1 MIFLKRLSLG
11 NPIVYRIY
19 DKIFLHVAIS
29 YLTINNFLLIL
40 RIMSRKD
47 IKIIM
52 EKILI
57 IIPAYNEEANILKA
71 FNKIKKF
78 NTENNTTYDVIV
90 INDCSTDSTLKIC
103 LENNIPVIPLIH
115 NLGIGGAVQTGY
127 KYALENDYDV
137 ALQYDG
143 DGQHDVKYVEN
154 TIRPILNGEADLV
167 IGSRFIDD
175 SSSEFK
181 STLARQMG
189 IKIISFFIKLV
200 SGKKIYDVTSGF
212 RAAGRFVIEDFAKSY
227 PIDYPEP
234 ITNTELLKKNYI
246 IKEVPVS
253 MNERE
258 GGVSSINSWKTIY
271 FMINV
276 ILSILV
282 VGIRRLKHV
291 R

>member
-1 MIFLKRLSLG
+1 MKERILMIL
-11 NPIVYRIY
+11 
-19 DKIFLHVAIS
+19 
-29 YLTINNFLLIL
+29 
-40 RIMSRKD
+40 
-47 IKIIM
+47 
-52 EKILI
+52 
-57 IIPAYNEEANILKA
+57 PAYNEEDNILKA
-71 FNKIKKF
+71 YNKIC
-78 NTENNTTYDVIV
+78 EYNNAHKTNYDVIV
-90 INDCSTDSTLKIC
+90 INDCSTDNTLKIC
-103 LENNIPVIPLIH
+103 LENKIPVIPLIH

-154 TIRPILNGEADLV
+154 IIRPILNGEADLV

-181 STLARQMG
+181 SSFARQLG
-189 IKIISFFIKLV
+189 IKVISFFIKFV

-212 RAAGRFVIEDFAKSY
+212 RAAGRLVIEDFAKSY

-234 ITNTELLKKNYI
+234 ITNAELLKKKYE

-258 GGVSSINSWKTIY
+258 GGISSINSWKTVY

-276 ILSILV
+276 VLSILV
-282 VGIRRLKHV
+282 VGIRRFKHV
-291 R
+291 K

>member
-1 MIFLKRLSLG
+1 
-11 NPIVYRIY
+11 
-19 DKIFLHVAIS
+19 
-29 YLTINNFLLIL
+29 
-40 RIMSRKD
+40 MSRKD

-78 NTENNTTYDVIV
+78 NTVNNTTYDVIV

-212 RAAGRFVIEDFAKSY
+212 RAAGRLVIEDFAKSY

>member
-1 MIFLKRLSLG
+1 MKERILMIL
-11 NPIVYRIY
+11 
-19 DKIFLHVAIS
+19 
-29 YLTINNFLLIL
+29 
-40 RIMSRKD
+40 
-47 IKIIM
+47 
-52 EKILI
+52 
-57 IIPAYNEEANILKA
+57 PAYNEEDNILKA
-71 FNKIKKF
+71 YNKIC
-78 NTENNTTYDVIV
+78 EYNNAHKTNYDVIV
-90 INDCSTDSTLKIC
+90 INDCSTDNTLKIC
-103 LENNIPVIPLIH
+103 LENKIPVIPLIH

-154 TIRPILNGEADLV
+154 IIRPILNGEADLV

-181 STLARQMG
+181 SSFARQLG
-189 IKIISFFIKLV
+189 IKVISFFIKFV

-212 RAAGRFVIEDFAKSY
+212 RAAGRLVIEDFAKSY

-234 ITNTELLKKNYI
+234 ITNAELLKKKYE

-258 GGVSSINSWKTIY
+258 GGISSINS
-271 FMINV
+271 
-276 ILSILV
+276 
-282 VGIRRLKHV
+282 
-291 R
+291 

>member
-1 MIFLKRLSLG
+1 MKERILMIL
-11 NPIVYRIY
+11 
-19 DKIFLHVAIS
+19 
-29 YLTINNFLLIL
+29 
-40 RIMSRKD
+40 
-47 IKIIM
+47 
-52 EKILI
+52 
-57 IIPAYNEEANILKA
+57 PAYNEEDNILKA
-71 FNKIKKF
+71 YNKIC
-78 NTENNTTYDVIV
+78 EYNNAHKTNYDVIV
-90 INDCSTDSTLKIC
+90 INDCSTDNTLKIC
-103 LENNIPVIPLIH
+103 LENKIPVIPLIH

-154 TIRPILNGEADLV
+154 IIRPILNGEADLV

-181 STLARQMG
+181 SSFARQLG
-189 IKIISFFIKLV
+189 IKVISFFIKFV

-212 RAAGRFVIEDFAKSY
+212 RAAGRLVIEDFAKSY

-234 ITNTELLKKNYI
+234 ITNAELLKKKYE

-258 GGVSSINSWKTIY
+258 GCRSSINSWKTVY

-276 ILSILV
+276 VLSILV
-282 VGIRRLKHV
+282 VGIRRFKHV
-291 R
+291 K

>member
-1 MIFLKRLSLG
+1 MKERILMIL
-11 NPIVYRIY
+11 
-19 DKIFLHVAIS
+19 
-29 YLTINNFLLIL
+29 
-40 RIMSRKD
+40 
-47 IKIIM
+47 
-52 EKILI
+52 
-57 IIPAYNEEANILKA
+57 PAYNEEDNILKA
-71 FNKIKKF
+71 YNKIC
-78 NTENNTTYDVIV
+78 EYNNAHKTNYDVIV
-90 INDCSTDSTLKIC
+90 INDCSTDNTLKIC
-103 LENNIPVIPLIH
+103 LENKIPVIPLIH

-154 TIRPILNGEADLV
+154 IIRPILNGEADLV

-181 STLARQMG
+181 SSFARQLG
-189 IKIISFFIKLV
+189 IKVISFFIKFV

-212 RAAGRFVIEDFAKSY
+212 RAAGRLVIEDFAKSY

-234 ITNTELLKKNYI
+234 ITNAELLKKKYE

-258 GGVSSINSWKTIY
+258 GGRSEEHTSELQSPWN
-271 FMINV
+271 
-276 ILSILV
+276 
-282 VGIRRLKHV
+282 
-291 R
+291 

>member
-1 MIFLKRLSLG
+1 M
-11 NPIVYRIY
+11 
-19 DKIFLHVAIS
+19 
-29 YLTINNFLLIL
+29 
-40 RIMSRKD
+40 
-47 IKIIM
+47 
-52 EKILI
+52 
-57 IIPAYNEEANILKA
+57 
-71 FNKIKKF
+71 
-78 NTENNTTYDVIV
+78 
-90 INDCSTDSTLKIC
+90 
-103 LENNIPVIPLIH
+103 
-115 NLGIGGAVQTGY
+115 GIGGAVQTGY

-212 RAAGRFVIEDFAKSY
+212 RAAGRLVIEDFAKSY